1 MHYFFLI
8 FEDDYVLEV
17 RHFQCPKW
25 PNPDSPISKTFE
37 LISVIKEETS
47 NRDGPM
53 IVHDE

>member
-1 MHYFFLI
+1 
-8 FEDDYVLEV
+8 VLEV

-37 LISVIKEETS
+37 LISIIKEEAA